1 MTFWRPMYAPKKA
14 EPWYLSPR
22 LMGIDMSRLA
32 ARLIYAHVNIV
43 PIARPYA
50 NDRDHATW

>member
-1 MTFWRPMYAPKKA
+1 MTFWRPMYAPRKS

-32 ARLIYAHVNIV
+32 AKLIYSHVNIV

-50 NDRDHATW
+50 NDADHVKW